1 METNG
6 HYFDQEP
13 ISTQLE
19 GAVQLSLPDFSA
31 TFVTASNVFSWKK
44 LDTGT
49 KFLLLN
55 VPKPEASPKN
65 VLDLGCGYGP
75 IAAVM
80 EHRFPGA
87 KVWGIDVNRR
97 AIELAKSNTRSEET
111 VICAPDEVP
120 EDITFDLIWSN
131 PPIRIGKE
139 NLKMVLTRWLGRLHL
154 SGVAYLVINKNL
166 GADSVQK
173 WLENESWET
182 SRLKSLKGYRLLEV
196 KHHV

>member
-13 ISTQLE
+13 ISAQLE

-31 TFVTASNVFSWKK
+31 TFVTANNVFSWKK

-55 VPKPEASPKN
+55 VPKPEAPPKN

-154 SGVAYLVINKNL
+154 SGIAYLVINKNL
-166 GADSVQK
+166 GADSIQK

>member
-1 METNG
+1 METHG

-13 ISTQLE
+13 ASNELE
-19 GAVQLSLPDFSA
+19 GSVELSLPDFSA
-31 TFVTASNVFSWKK
+31 TFVTSNNVFSWKK
-44 LDTGT
+44 MDSGT

-55 VPKPEASPKN
+55 VPTPGTPPRNA
-65 VLDLGCGYGP
+65 LDLGCGYGP

-80 EHRFPGA
+80 EHRLPDT

-97 AIELAKSNTRSEET
+97 AIELAKSNTQNDKT
-111 VICAPDEVP
+111 VICTPDEVP
-120 EDITFDLIWSN
+120 KDVMFDLIWSN
-131 PPIRIGKE
+131 PPIRIGKK
-139 NLKMVLTRWLGRLHL
+139 NLKNLLNIWLGRLNV
-154 SGVAYLVINKNL
+154 SGSAYLVINKNL

>member
-6 HYFDQEP
+6 HYFDEEP

-49 KFLLLN
+49 NFFSSMSQNLN
-55 VPKPEASPKN
+55 TPKN

-80 EHRFPGA
+80 EHRFPDA
-87 KVWGIDVNRR
+87 KVWGIDVNKEPLSLRR
-97 AIELAKSNTRSEET
+97 NTRSEET

-120 EDITFDLIWSN
+120 EDIAFDLIWSN
-131 PPIRIGKE
+131 PPVRIGKE
-139 NLKMVLTRWLGRLHL
+139 NLKMVLTRWLGRLHF

-166 GADSVQK
+166 GADSIQK
-173 WLENESWET
+173 WLENESWK
-182 SRLKSLKGYRLLEV
+182 RVG
-196 KHHV
+196 

>member
-13 ISTQLE
+13 ISAQLE

-55 VPKPEASPKN
+55 VPKPAAPPKN

-80 EHRFPGA
+80 EHRFPDT
-87 KVWGIDVNRR
+87 KIWGIDVNKR
-97 AIELAKSNTRSEET
+97 AIELAKNNTQNDET
-111 VICAPDEVP
+111 IICTPDEVP
-120 EDITFDLIWSN
+120 KDIMFDLIWSN
-131 PPIRIGKE
+131 PPIRIGKK
-139 NLKMVLTRWLGRLHL
+139 NLKNLLNIWLGRLNV
-154 SGVAYLVINKNL
+154 SGSAYLVINKNL
-166 GADSVQK
+166 GADSIQQ
-173 WLENESWET
+173 WLENESWVT

>member
-1 METNG
+1 METHG

-13 ISTQLE
+13 ISAQLE

-55 VPKPEASPKN
+55 VPKPEAPPKN
-65 VLDLGCGYGP
+65 ALDLGCGYGP

-97 AIELAKSNTRSEET
+97 AIELAKRNTRSEET
-111 VICAPDEVP
+111 VI
-120 EDITFDLIWSN
+120 
-131 PPIRIGKE
+131 
-139 NLKMVLTRWLGRLHL
+139 
-154 SGVAYLVINKNL
+154 
-166 GADSVQK
+166 
-173 WLENESWET
+173 
-182 SRLKSLKGYRLLEV
+182 
-196 KHHV
+196 